1 MIGGVSQ
8 AFGRLLSGASL
19 MLVNFKNEGTEGTG
33 EVVLGPNF
41 YSKLVPVDLREYG
54 GTIVCAKDSFIV
66 GPEDTT
72 VDVHVIRS
80 FMSLIGGEGV
90 LLQKISG
97 SGLILIKASGAVQS
111 IYLGE
116 GESMLLHPGTL
127 VGYEST
133 TVSYEVQTIAGAKN
147 VLFGQGLFLVKVTG
161 PGKVILQTMSETK
174 FVQSLHISAGAS
186 SSLLL
191 NPLIYPVPSGAP
203 ADTPPDS
210 TQENAASEGAEKEG
224 EAASPQEENE
234 GGTAPVEEREPESRE
249 EESGAGD
256 DGGESYSG
264 GDEEG
269 GTWLGEAVEWLK
281 NIFSG
286 GD

>member
-1 MIGGVSQ
+1 
-8 AFGRLLSGASL
+8 L
-19 MLVNFKNEGTEGTG
+19 MLVSFRNEGTEGTG
-33 EVVLGPNF
+33 EVVLGPSF
-41 YSKLVPVDLREYG
+41 YSKLVAVDLREYG

-111 IYLGE
+111 IYLGD

-191 NPLIYPVPSGAP
+191 NPLIYPVPVGAP

-210 TQENAASEGAEKEG
+210 NQENAASEGVEKEG

-234 GGTAPVEEREPESRE
+234 GDTAPVEDAAPVEDREPESME
-249 EESGAGD
+249 EESGGGD
-256 DGGESYSG
+256 ADGGESYTG
-264 GDEEG
+264 GNEEG

-281 NIFSG
+281 SIFSG

>member
-1 MIGGVSQ
+1 
-8 AFGRLLSGASL
+8 
-19 MLVNFKNEGTEGTG
+19 MLVKFKNEGTEGVG

-41 YSKLVPVDLREYG
+41 YSKLVAVDLKEYG
-54 GTIVCAKDSFIV
+54 GTIVCAKDSFVV

-111 IYLGE
+111 VYLGA

-133 TVSYEVQTIAGAKN
+133 TVSYEVQTVAGAKN

-161 PGKVILQTMSETK
+161 PGKVILQTMSEAK

-186 SSLLL
+186 SSLLY
-191 NPLIYPVPSGAP
+191 NPLIYPIPIDSQSTPPQEAATSDA
-203 ADTPPDS
+203 ADT
-210 TQENAASEGAEKEG
+210 G
-224 EAASPQEENE
+224 EAISPPQEGN
-234 GGTAPVEEREPESRE
+234 GGSADPVEGQPEAQE
-249 EESGAGD
+249 EESG
-256 DGGESYSG
+256 GGEAESGDSFSG
-264 GDEEG
+264 GSEEG
-269 GTWLGEAVEWLK
+269 GTWLGEAVQWVK
-281 NIFSG
+281 SIFW
-286 GD
+286 DD